1 MMAVSIPS
9 IARGP
14 NVNPQRWFAPHRSS
28 RRLGPALA
36 TLALIGVLATGCGG
50 GESGAAVQAP
60 TAPAAIPERGV
71 IGAAQQ
77 GDGIEAS
84 IDAIRRGEAS
94 EMVDVDPSTEEI
106 DTHLLEAGQAFLI
119 LDVTVSNIGPS
130 PHEYN
135 ALSWSA
141 TSPQTGEAYGVA
153 LLAMTGYDLAAGD
166 LDPGEE
172 RSGQV
177 VIAIPASATALNIS
191 YDTQLFNQGT
201 QLDWTV
207 DLP

>member
-1 MMAVSIPS
+1 MPIPL
-9 IARGP
+9 IAQIANGKPRG
-14 NVNPQRWFAPHRSS
+14 WFAPHGSS
-28 RRLGPALA
+28 RRLVPALA
-36 TLALIGVLATGCGG
+36 ALSLIGVLATGCGG
-50 GESGAAVQAP
+50 GESGAAGQAP
-60 TAPAAIPERGV
+60 AAPAAIPERGA

-84 IDAIRRGEAS
+84 IDAIRKGDAS
-94 EMVDVDPSTEEI
+94 DMVDVGPSTEEI
-106 DTHLLEAGQAFLI
+106 DTEPLESGYEFLI
-119 LDVTVSNIGPS
+119 LDVTVKNFGAT

-141 TSPQTGEAYGVA
+141 TSPETGEAFEAA
-153 LLAMTGYDLAAGD
+153 LWAMTGYDLSAGD
-166 LDPGEE
+166 LYPAEE

-177 VIAIPASATALNIS
+177 VIAIPASATTLNIS
-191 YDTQLFNQGT
+191 YATQLFAQGA